1 MAFGGAGYLGG
12 GPLGAAAAALPFVT
26 PPIARSIMFS
36 KAAQQGLLNPA
47 LMQEPSLGLLTASRV
62 LPVAGPSLIGP

>member
-1 MAFGGAGYLGG
+1 
-12 GPLGAAAAALPFVT
+12 
-26 PPIARSIMFS
+26 MFS